1 MSVGLATVQF
11 ELLCNDPMTNT
22 VLVMPSS
29 LSHHCLKGEDLGREE
44 KLSKY
49 CGDGIER

>member
-1 MSVGLATVQF
+1 MSVGLATVHF
-11 ELLCNDPMTNT
+11 ELCNDPMTNT